1 MATKEEEIKRLKL
14 KLKLYGSYTR
24 EITQKEH
31 RYFEIEQELAM
42 NDDIRKAAN
51 NMGCYGNGPHHPP
64 EAELKLDYT
73 SIKQEIEALEGE
85 RAYLGLNEFIQ
96 SLPPVEYKILTNV
109 YCVRMTHQEAATD
122 VNMSRS
128 SVQRKLNE
136 IYESWCSS
144 PHDLG
149 V

>member
-31 RYFEIEQELAM
+31 RYFEMEQELAM

-96 SLPPVEYKILTNV
+96 SLPPIEYKILTNV

-144 PHDLG
+144 PHGLG

>member
-1 MATKEEEIKRLKL
+1 MATKEEETKRLKL

-24 EITQKEH
+24 EIEQKEH

-64 EAELKLDYT
+64 EAELKIDYT
-73 SIKQEIEALEGE
+73 SLKQEMAALELE
-85 RAYLGLNEFIQ
+85 RSYLGLDGFIQ
-96 SLPPVEYKILTNV
+96 SLPPIEYKILTNV
-109 YCVRMTHQEAATD
+109 YCGEMTHQEAATD

-144 PHDLG
+144 PYVLG

>member
-1 MATKEEEIKRLKL
+1 MATKKEEIKRLKL

-85 RAYLGLNEFIQ
+85 RSYLGLNEFIQ

-144 PHDLG
+144 PHSLG

>member
-85 RAYLGLNEFIQ
+85 RAYL
-96 SLPPVEYKILTNV
+96 
-109 YCVRMTHQEAATD
+109 
-122 VNMSRS
+122 
-128 SVQRKLNE
+128 
-136 IYESWCSS
+136 
-144 PHDLG
+144 
-149 V
+149 